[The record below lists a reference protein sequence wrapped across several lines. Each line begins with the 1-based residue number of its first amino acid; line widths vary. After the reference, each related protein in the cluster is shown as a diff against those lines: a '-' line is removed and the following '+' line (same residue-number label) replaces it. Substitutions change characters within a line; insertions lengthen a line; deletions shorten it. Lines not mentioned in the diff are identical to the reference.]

1 MERQVFLAT
10 WKDIP
15 QQNESTY
22 VINGPGALGADA
34 IQAKLEAASVFNVA
48 KRNVEGQDMLYNSFK
63 LTNGIWSVL
72 LTCFKYTMAYF
83 NVLAMIYTVTTKN

>member
-1 MERQVFLAT
+1 MNKVLFAPDGKMERQVFLAT

-72 LTCFKYTMAYF
+72 FWPTFYTLGTL
-83 NVLAMIYTVTTKN
+83 V